1 MWSAEMHSDITLV
14 RAKMRL
20 KTKGS
25 EKNKKSEIKK
35 WDIGKLNKKEVKE
48 ELIKEVTA
56 NVQNTQLD
64 EVQDIN

>member
-1 MWSAEMHSDITLV
+1 MHSDITLV

-35 WDIGKLNKKEVKE
+35 
-48 ELIKEVTA
+48 
-56 NVQNTQLD
+56 
-64 EVQDIN
+64 